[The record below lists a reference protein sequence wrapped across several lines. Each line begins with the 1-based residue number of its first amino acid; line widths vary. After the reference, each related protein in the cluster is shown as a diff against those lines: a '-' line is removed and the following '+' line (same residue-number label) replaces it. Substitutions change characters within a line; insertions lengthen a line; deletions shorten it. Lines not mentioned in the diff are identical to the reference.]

1 MGFWEF
7 EIWAGML
14 QFGLLSVVLLLA
26 NSLRRKIPFLRKS
39 LLPTA
44 VLGGF
49 IIFIIRIFGVF
60 DQFFDNNFLD
70 MVVYHTIAIGFISL
84 GLKTNLIKNSKKYDT
99 AGKDGFN
106 SGLIIVGS
114 YLVQGIVGLTLTI
127 LMAATIF
134 PNLFPAAGI
143 ILPLGFGQGPGQANN
158 FGTNYE
164 IIYNFIG
171 GKSWG
176 LSIASLGFV
185 WATIPGVI
193 YLSRLKKNGKL
204 VLNNTKKNLADEI
217 EQIHGLPD
225 EIPLAEAI
233 DKFTVQVSLVML
245 VFVTT
250 FGFMYGIDQLF
261 LESGMLGTFGV
272 NTLRPLI
279 WGFNFI
285 FGTLFALLYKQIF
298 NRLKE
303 VKLMTHSY
311 TNNFMLNRIAGFVFD
326 YMIIASIALINIQ
339 VLTTLW
345 LPLLIVTTAGGI
357 VTFVYL
363 KYIAKIFYSKYELEG
378 FLSMYGTMTGTASTG
393 IALLRE
399 TDPNFETP
407 AANNLVIGST
417 GAIAFGFPLLLLLGF
432 APRFPLIVL
441 GLLVVFCALI
451 LVILFREQIWKRLK
465 KING

>member
-49 IIFIIRIFGVF
+49 IIFIIRIFGIF
-60 DQFFDNNFLD
+60 DQFFDNNYLD

-84 GLKTNLIKNSKKYDT
+84 SLKTNLIKKSKKYDT
-99 AGKDGFN
+99 AAKDGFN

-127 LMAATIF
+127 IMAATIF

-164 IIYNFIG
+164 IVYNFIG

-204 VLNNTKKNLADEI
+204 ILNDTKKNLAEEI

-250 FGFMYGIDQLF
+250 FGFMYGFDQIF
-261 LESGMLGTFGV
+261 LESGLLGNFGI

-285 FGTLFALLYKQIF
+285 IGTLFALLYKQIF

-339 VLTTLW
+339 VLTNLW
-345 LPLLIVTTAGGI
+345 LPLLIVTTAGGL
-357 VTFVYL
+357 VTFIYL

-407 AANNLVIGST
+407 AANNLVIGSA

-432 APRFPLIVL
+432 APQFPLIVL
-441 GLLVVFCALI
+441 GLLVVFYGLI
-451 LVILFREQIWKRLK
+451 MAILFREQLWKRLK
-465 KING
+465 K

>member
-26 NSLRRKIPFLRKS
+26 NTLRRKIPFLRKS

-60 DQFFDNNFLD
+60 DQFIDNNFLD

-99 AGKDGFN
+99 ARKDGFN

-127 LMAATIF
+127 IMAATIF

-164 IIYNFIG
+164 IIYNFVG

-176 LSIASLGFV
+176 LSIASLGFI

-204 VLNNTKKNLADEI
+204 ILNSTKKNLADEI

-250 FGFMYGIDQLF
+250 FGFMYGIDQIF
-261 LESGMLGTFGV
+261 LESGMLGTFGI

-285 FGTLFALLYKQIF
+285 IGTLFALLYKQIF

-339 VLTTLW
+339 VLTNLW

-407 AANNLVIGST
+407 AANNLVLGST
-417 GAIAFGFPLLLLLGF
+417 YAIAFGFPLLLLLGF
-432 APRFPLIVL
+432 APTFPFIVL
-441 GLLVVFCALI
+441 ILLIVFCAII
-451 LVILFREQIWKRLK
+451 LAILFREQIWKRLK
-465 KING
+465 KTNG

>member
-1 MGFWEF
+1 
-7 EIWAGML
+7 ML

-49 IIFIIRIFGVF
+49 IIFVIRIFGVF

-99 AGKDGFN
+99 ARKDGFN

-127 LMAATIF
+127 IMAATIF

-204 VLNNTKKNLADEI
+204 ILNNNKKNIADEI

-250 FGFMYGIDQLF
+250 FGFMYGIDQIF

-339 VLTTLW
+339 VLTNLW

-407 AANNLVIGST
+407 AANNLVLGST
-417 GAIAFGFPLLLLLGF
+417 YAIAFGFPLLLLLGF
-432 APRFPLIVL
+432 APRFPFIVLVLLIV
-441 GLLVVFCALI
+441 FCSII
-451 LVILFREQIWKRLK
+451 LAILFREQIWKRLK
-465 KING
+465 KNNG

>member
-49 IIFIIRIFGVF
+49 IIFIIRIFGIF
-60 DQFFDNNFLD
+60 DQFFDNNYLD

-84 GLKTNLIKNSKKYDT
+84 SLKTNLIKKSKKYDT
-99 AGKDGFN
+99 AAKDGFN

-127 LMAATIF
+127 IMAATIF

-164 IIYNFIG
+164 IVHNFIG

-204 VLNNTKKNLADEI
+204 ILNDTKKNLAEEI

-250 FGFMYGIDQLF
+250 FGFMYGFDQIF
-261 LESGMLGTFGV
+261 LESGLLGNFGI

-285 FGTLFALLYKQIF
+285 IGTLFALLYKQIF

-339 VLTTLW
+339 VLTNLW
-345 LPLLIVTTAGGI
+345 LPLLIVTTAGGL
-357 VTFVYL
+357 VTFIYL

-407 AANNLVIGST
+407 ASNNLVIGST

-432 APRFPLIVL
+432 APQFPLIVL
-441 GLLVVFCALI
+441 GLLVVFYGLI
-451 LVILFREQIWKRLK
+451 MAILFREQLWKRLK
-465 KING
+465 K

>member
-49 IIFIIRIFGVF
+49 IIFVIRIFGVF

-99 AGKDGFN
+99 ARKDGFN

-127 LMAATIF
+127 IMAATIF

-204 VLNNTKKNLADEI
+204 ILNNNKKNIADEI

-250 FGFMYGIDQLF
+250 FGFMYGIDQIF

-339 VLTTLW
+339 VLTNLW

-407 AANNLVIGST
+407 AANNLVLGST
-417 GAIAFGFPLLLLLGF
+417 YAIAFGFPLLLLLGF
-432 APRFPLIVL
+432 APRFPFIVLVLLIV
-441 GLLVVFCALI
+441 FCSII
-451 LVILFREQIWKRLK
+451 LAILFREQIWKRLK

>member
-49 IIFIIRIFGVF
+49 IIFIVRIFGVF
-60 DQFFDNNFLD
+60 DQFFDNSFLD

-99 AGKDGFN
+99 ARKDGFN

-127 LMAATIF
+127 IMAATIF

-158 FGTNYE
+158 FGSNYE

-204 VLNNTKKNLADEI
+204 ILNSTKKNLADEI

-250 FGFMYGIDQLF
+250 FGFMYGIDQIF

-339 VLTTLW
+339 VLINLW
-345 LPLLIVTTAGGI
+345 LPLLIVTTAGGL

-407 AANNLVIGST
+407 AANNLVLGST
-417 GAIAFGFPLLLLLGF
+417 YAIAFGFPLLLLLGF
-432 APRFPLIVL
+432 APRFPFIVLVLLIV
-441 GLLVVFCALI
+441 FCSII
-451 LVILFREQIWKRLK
+451 LAILFRQQIWKRLK

>member
-26 NSLRRKIPFLRKS
+26 NSLRRKIPLLRKS

-49 IIFIIRIFGVF
+49 IIFIIRIFGIF

-99 AGKDGFN
+99 ARKDGFN

-114 YLVQGIVGLTLTI
+114 YLVQGIVGLALTI
-127 LMAATIF
+127 IMAATIF

-164 IIYNFIG
+164 VIYNFIG

-193 YLSRLKKNGKL
+193 YLSRLKKAGKIGF
-204 VLNNTKKNLADEI
+204 NNAKKNLADEI

-250 FGFMYGIDQLF
+250 FGFMYGIDQIF
-261 LESGMLGTFGV
+261 LESGMLGTFGT

-339 VLTTLW
+339 VLANLW
-345 LPLLIVTTAGGI
+345 LPLLIVTSAGGL

-363 KYIAKIFYSKYELEG
+363 RYIAKIFYSKYEIEG
-378 FLSMYGTMTGTASTG
+378 FLSMFGTMTGTASTG

-399 TDPNFETP
+399 ADPNFETP

-432 APRFPLIVL
+432 APSFPLLVL

-451 LVILFREQIWKRLK
+451 LGLLFREQIWKRLK

>member
-1 MGFWEF
+1 
-7 EIWAGML
+7 
-14 QFGLLSVVLLLA
+14 
-26 NSLRRKIPFLRKS
+26 
-39 LLPTA
+39 
-44 VLGGF
+44 
-49 IIFIIRIFGVF
+49 
-60 DQFFDNNFLD
+60 

-84 GLKTNLIKNSKKYDT
+84 SLKTNLIKKSKKYDT
-99 AGKDGFN
+99 AAKDGFN

-114 YLVQGIVGLTLTI
+114 YLVQGIVGLALTI
-127 LMAATIF
+127 IMAATIF

-164 IIYNFIG
+164 IVHNFIG

-204 VLNNTKKNLADEI
+204 ILNDTKKNLADEI

-250 FGFMYGIDQLF
+250 FGFMYGFDQIF
-261 LESGMLGTFGV
+261 LESGLLGNFGI

-285 FGTLFALLYKQIF
+285 IGTLFALLYKQIF

-339 VLTTLW
+339 VLTNLW
-345 LPLLIVTTAGGI
+345 LPLLIVTTAGGL
-357 VTFVYL
+357 VTFIYL

-432 APRFPLIVL
+432 APQFPLIVL
-441 GLLVVFCALI
+441 GLLVVFYGLI
-451 LVILFREQIWKRLK
+451 MAILFREQLWKRLK
-465 KING
+465 K

>member
-1 MGFWEF
+1 
-7 EIWAGML
+7 
-14 QFGLLSVVLLLA
+14 
-26 NSLRRKIPFLRKS
+26 
-39 LLPTA
+39 
-44 VLGGF
+44 
-49 IIFIIRIFGVF
+49 
-60 DQFFDNNFLD
+60 
-70 MVVYHTIAIGFISL
+70 
-84 GLKTNLIKNSKKYDT
+84 
-99 AGKDGFN
+99 
-106 SGLIIVGS
+106 
-114 YLVQGIVGLTLTI
+114 
-127 LMAATIF
+127 MAATIF

-204 VLNNTKKNLADEI
+204 ILNNSKKNLADEI

-261 LESGMLGTFGV
+261 LESGMLGSFGV

-451 LVILFREQIWKRLK
+451 LAILFREQIWKRLK
-465 KING
+465 KTNG

>member
-49 IIFIIRIFGVF
+49 IIFIIRIFGIF
-60 DQFFDNNFLD
+60 DQFFDNNYLD

-84 GLKTNLIKNSKKYDT
+84 GLKTNLIKKSKKYDT
-99 AGKDGFN
+99 AAKDGFN

-127 LMAATIF
+127 IMAATIF

-164 IIYNFIG
+164 IVHNFIG

-204 VLNNTKKNLADEI
+204 ILNDTKKNLADEI

-250 FGFMYGIDQLF
+250 FGFMYGFDQIF
-261 LESGMLGTFGV
+261 LESGLLGNFGI

-285 FGTLFALLYKQIF
+285 IGTLFALLYKQIF

-339 VLTTLW
+339 VLTNLW
-345 LPLLIVTTAGGI
+345 LPLLIVTTAGGL
-357 VTFVYL
+357 VTFIYL

-432 APRFPLIVL
+432 APQFPLIVL
-441 GLLVVFCALI
+441 GLLVVFYGLI
-451 LVILFREQIWKRLK
+451 MAILFREQLWKRLK
-465 KING
+465 K

>member
-14 QFGLLSVVLLLA
+14 QFGLLSIVLLLA
-26 NSLRRKIPFLRKS
+26 NTLRRKIPFLRKS

-60 DQFFDNNFLD
+60 DQFIDNNFLD

-99 AGKDGFN
+99 ARKDGFN

-127 LMAATIF
+127 IMAATIF

-164 IIYNFIG
+164 IIYNFVG

-176 LSIASLGFV
+176 LSIASLGFI

-204 VLNNTKKNLADEI
+204 ILNSTKKNLADEI

-250 FGFMYGIDQLF
+250 FGFMYGIDQIF
-261 LESGMLGTFGV
+261 LESGMLGTFGI

-285 FGTLFALLYKQIF
+285 IGTLFALLYKQIF

-339 VLTTLW
+339 VLTNLW

-407 AANNLVIGST
+407 AANNLVLGST
-417 GAIAFGFPLLLLLGF
+417 YAIAFGFPLLLLLGF
-432 APRFPLIVL
+432 APRFPFIVLVLLIV
-441 GLLVVFCALI
+441 FCSII
-451 LVILFREQIWKRLK
+451 LAILFREQIWKRLK

>member
-1 MGFWEF
+1 
-7 EIWAGML
+7 
-14 QFGLLSVVLLLA
+14 LLA

-49 IIFIIRIFGVF
+49 IIFVIRIFGVF

-84 GLKTNLIKNSKKYDT
+84 GLKTNLIKNSKKYET
-99 AGKDGFN
+99 ARKDGFN

-193 YLSRLKKNGKL
+193 YLSRLKKKGKL
-204 VLNNTKKNLADEI
+204 VLNNAKKNLADEI

-261 LESGMLGTFGV
+261 LESGLLGTFGV

-285 FGTLFALLYKQIF
+285 FGTLFALFYKQIF

-339 VLTTLW
+339 VLTNLW

-363 KYIAKIFYSKYELEG
+363 KYISKIFYSKYELEG

-399 TDPNFETP
+399 ADPNFETP

-432 APRFPLIVL
+432 APRFPLMVL
-441 GLLVVFCALI
+441 GLLIVFCALI
-451 LVILFREQIWKRLK
+451 LGILFREQIWKRLK

>member
-49 IIFIIRIFGVF
+49 IIFIIRIFGIF
-60 DQFFDNNFLD
+60 DQFFDNNYLD

-84 GLKTNLIKNSKKYDT
+84 SLKTNLIKKSKKYDT
-99 AGKDGFN
+99 AAKDGFN

-127 LMAATIF
+127 IMAATIF

-164 IIYNFIG
+164 IVYNFIG

-204 VLNNTKKNLADEI
+204 ILNDTKKNLADEI

-250 FGFMYGIDQLF
+250 FGFMYGFDQIF
-261 LESGMLGTFGV
+261 LESGLLGNFGI

-285 FGTLFALLYKQIF
+285 IGTLFALLYKQIF

-339 VLTTLW
+339 VLTNLW
-345 LPLLIVTTAGGI
+345 LPLLIVTTAGGL
-357 VTFVYL
+357 VTFIYL

-407 AANNLVIGST
+407 AANNLVIGSA

-432 APRFPLIVL
+432 APQFPLIVL
-441 GLLVVFCALI
+441 GLLVVFYGLI
-451 LVILFREQIWKRLK
+451 MAILFREQLWKRLK
-465 KING
+465 K

>member
-7 EIWAGML
+7 EIWSGML

-26 NSLRRKIPFLRKS
+26 NTLRRKVPFLRKS

-49 IIFIIRIFGVF
+49 IIFLVRIFGVF
-60 DQFFDNNFLD
+60 DQFFDNKFLD

-99 AGKDGFN
+99 ARKDGFN

-114 YLVQGIVGLTLTI
+114 YLVQGIVGLALTI
-127 LMAATIF
+127 IMAATIF

-185 WATIPGVI
+185 WASIPGVI
-193 YLSRLKKNGKL
+193 YLSRLKKEGKL
-204 VLNNTKKNLADEI
+204 GLNNVKKNLAEEI

-250 FGFMYGIDQLF
+250 FGFMYGIDQIF

-311 TNNFMLNRIAGFVFD
+311 TNNFMLNRMAGFVFD

-339 VLTTLW
+339 VLNNLW
-345 LPLLIVTTAGGI
+345 LPLLIITSAGGL

-363 KYIAKIFYSKYELEG
+363 KYISKIFYSKYELEG

-399 TDPNFETP
+399 ADPNFETP

-432 APRFPLIVL
+432 APRFPLLVL
-441 GLLVVFCALI
+441 GLLVLFCTLI
-451 LVILFREQIWKRLK
+451 LGLLFREQIWKRLK
-465 KING
+465 KTNG

>member
-49 IIFIIRIFGVF
+49 IIFVIRIFGVF

-84 GLKTNLIKNSKKYDT
+84 GLKTNLIKNSKKYET
-99 AGKDGFN
+99 ARKDGFN

-193 YLSRLKKNGKL
+193 YLSRLKKKGKL
-204 VLNNTKKNLADEI
+204 VLNNAKKNLADEI

-261 LESGMLGTFGV
+261 LESGLLGTFGV

-285 FGTLFALLYKQIF
+285 FGTLFALFYKQIF

-339 VLTTLW
+339 VLTNLW

-363 KYIAKIFYSKYELEG
+363 KYISKIFYSKYELEG

-399 TDPNFETP
+399 ADPNFETP

-432 APRFPLIVL
+432 APRFPLMVL
-441 GLLVVFCALI
+441 GLLIVFCALI
-451 LVILFREQIWKRLK
+451 LGILFREQIWKRLK

>member
-26 NSLRRKIPFLRKS
+26 NTLRRKVPFLRKS

-49 IIFIIRIFGVF
+49 IIFLVRIFGVF

-99 AGKDGFN
+99 ARKDGFN

-114 YLVQGIVGLTLTI
+114 YLVQGIVGLALTI
-127 LMAATIF
+127 IMAATIF

-185 WATIPGVI
+185 WASIPGVI
-193 YLSRLKKNGKL
+193 YLSRLKKEGKL
-204 VLNNTKKNLADEI
+204 GLNNVKKNLAEEI

-250 FGFMYGIDQLF
+250 FGFMYGIDQIF

-339 VLTTLW
+339 VLTNLW
-345 LPLLIVTTAGGI
+345 LPLLIITTAGGL

-363 KYIAKIFYSKYELEG
+363 KYISKIFYSKYELEG

-399 TDPNFETP
+399 ADPNFETP

-432 APRFPLIVL
+432 APRFPLLVL
-441 GLLVVFCALI
+441 GLLVLFCTLI
-451 LVILFREQIWKRLK
+451 LGLLFREQIWKRLK
-465 KING
+465 KTNG

>member
-49 IIFIIRIFGVF
+49 IIFIIRIFGIF
-60 DQFFDNNFLD
+60 DQFFDNNYLD

-84 GLKTNLIKNSKKYDT
+84 SLKTNLIKKSKKYDT
-99 AGKDGFN
+99 AAKDGFN

-127 LMAATIF
+127 IMAATIF

-164 IIYNFIG
+164 IVYNFIG

-204 VLNNTKKNLADEI
+204 ILNDTKKNLADEI

-250 FGFMYGIDQLF
+250 FGFIYGFDQIF
-261 LESGMLGTFGV
+261 LESGLLGNFGI

-285 FGTLFALLYKQIF
+285 IGTLFALLYKQIF

-339 VLTTLW
+339 VLTNLW
-345 LPLLIVTTAGGI
+345 LPLLIVTTAGGL
-357 VTFVYL
+357 VTFIYL

-432 APRFPLIVL
+432 APQFPLIVL
-441 GLLVVFCALI
+441 GLLVVFYGLI
-451 LVILFREQIWKRLK
+451 MAILFREQLWKRLK
-465 KING
+465 K

>member
-26 NSLRRKIPFLRKS
+26 NTLRRKVPFLRKS

-49 IIFIIRIFGVF
+49 IIFLVRIFGVF

-99 AGKDGFN
+99 ARKDGFN

-114 YLVQGIVGLTLTI
+114 YLVQGIVGLALTI
-127 LMAATIF
+127 IMAATIF

-185 WATIPGVI
+185 WASIPGVI
-193 YLSRLKKNGKL
+193 YLSRLKKEGKL
-204 VLNNTKKNLADEI
+204 GLNNVKKNLAEEI

-250 FGFMYGIDQLF
+250 FGFMYGIDQIF

-339 VLTTLW
+339 VLTNLW
-345 LPLLIVTTAGGI
+345 LPLLIITTAGGL

-363 KYIAKIFYSKYELEG
+363 KYISKIFYSKYELEG

-399 TDPNFETP
+399 ADPNFETP

-432 APRFPLIVL
+432 APRFPLLVL
-441 GLLVVFCALI
+441 GLLVVFCTLI
-451 LVILFREQIWKRLK
+451 LGLLFREQIWKRLK
-465 KING
+465 KTNG

>member
-26 NSLRRKIPFLRKS
+26 NTLRRKVPFLRKS

-49 IIFIIRIFGVF
+49 IIFLVRIFGVF

-99 AGKDGFN
+99 ARKDGFN

-114 YLVQGIVGLTLTI
+114 YLVQGIVGLALTI
-127 LMAATIF
+127 IMAATIF

-185 WATIPGVI
+185 WASIPGVI
-193 YLSRLKKNGKL
+193 YLSRLKKEGKL
-204 VLNNTKKNLADEI
+204 GLNNVKKNLAEEI

-250 FGFMYGIDQLF
+250 FGFMYGIDQIF

-339 VLTTLW
+339 VLTNLW
-345 LPLLIVTTAGGI
+345 LPLLIITSAGGL

-363 KYIAKIFYSKYELEG
+363 KYISKIFYSKYELEG

-399 TDPNFETP
+399 ADPNFETP

-432 APRFPLIVL
+432 APRFPLLVL
-441 GLLVVFCALI
+441 GLLVVFCTLI
-451 LVILFREQIWKRLK
+451 LGLLFREQIWKRLK
-465 KING
+465 KTNG

>member
-1 MGFWEF
+1 
-7 EIWAGML
+7 
-14 QFGLLSVVLLLA
+14 VLLLA
-26 NSLRRKIPFLRKS
+26 NTLRRKVPFLRKS

-49 IIFIIRIFGVF
+49 IIFLVRIFGVF
-60 DQFFDNNFLD
+60 DQFFDNKFLD

-99 AGKDGFN
+99 ARKDGFN

-114 YLVQGIVGLTLTI
+114 YLVQGIVGLALTI
-127 LMAATIF
+127 IMAATIF

-185 WATIPGVI
+185 WASIPGVI
-193 YLSRLKKNGKL
+193 YLSRLKKEGKL
-204 VLNNTKKNLADEI
+204 GLNNVKKNLAEEI

-250 FGFMYGIDQLF
+250 FGFMYGIDQIF

-311 TNNFMLNRIAGFVFD
+311 TNNFMLNRMAGFVFD

-339 VLTTLW
+339 VLNNLW
-345 LPLLIVTTAGGI
+345 LPLLIITSAGGL

-363 KYIAKIFYSKYELEG
+363 KYISKIFYSKYELEG

-399 TDPNFETP
+399 ADPNFETP

-432 APRFPLIVL
+432 APRFPLLVL
-441 GLLVVFCALI
+441 GLLVLFCTLI
-451 LVILFREQIWKRLK
+451 LGLLFREQIWKRLK
-465 KING
+465 KTNG

>member
-7 EIWAGML
+7 EIWSGML

-26 NSLRRKIPFLRKS
+26 NTLRRKVPFLRKS

-49 IIFIIRIFGVF
+49 IIFIVRIFGVF

-99 AGKDGFN
+99 ARKDGFN

-127 LMAATIF
+127 IMAATIF

-164 IIYNFIG
+164 IIYNFVG

-193 YLSRLKKNGKL
+193 YLSRLKKEGKL
-204 VLNNTKKNLADEI
+204 GFNNAKKNLADEI

-250 FGFMYGIDQLF
+250 FAFMYGIDQIF
-261 LESGMLGTFGV
+261 LESGMLGTFGI

-339 VLTTLW
+339 VLTNLW
-345 LPLLIVTTAGGI
+345 LPLLIVTSAGGL
-357 VTFVYL
+357 VSFVYL
-363 KYIAKIFYSKYELEG
+363 RYISKIFYSKYELEG

-399 TDPNFETP
+399 ADPNFETP

-432 APRFPLIVL
+432 APSFPLLVL

-451 LVILFREQIWKRLK
+451 LGLLFREQIWKRFK
-465 KING
+465 KTNG

>member
-26 NSLRRKIPFLRKS
+26 NTLRRKIPFLRKS

-60 DQFFDNNFLD
+60 DQFIDNNFLD

-99 AGKDGFN
+99 ARKDGFN

-127 LMAATIF
+127 IMAATIF

-164 IIYNFIG
+164 IIYNFVG

-176 LSIASLGFV
+176 LSIASLGFI

-204 VLNNTKKNLADEI
+204 ILNSTKKNLADEI

-250 FGFMYGIDQLF
+250 FGFMYGIDQIF
-261 LESGMLGTFGV
+261 LESGMLGTFGI

-285 FGTLFALLYKQIF
+285 IGTLFALLYKQIF

-339 VLTTLW
+339 VLTNLW
-345 LPLLIVTTAGGI
+345 LPLLIVTSAGGFA
-357 VTFVYL
+357 TFVYL
-363 KYIAKIFYSKYELEG
+363 RYIAKIFYSKYELEG

-407 AANNLVIGST
+407 AANNLVLGST
-417 GAIAFGFPLLLLLGF
+417 YAIAFGFPLLLLLGF
-432 APRFPLIVL
+432 APTFPYIVL
-441 GLLVVFCALI
+441 ILLIVFCAII

-465 KING
+465 KTNG

>member
-7 EIWAGML
+7 EIWSSML

-26 NSLRRKIPFLRKS
+26 NTLRRKIPLLSKS
-39 LLPTA
+39 LLPNA

-60 DQFFDNNFLD
+60 DQFFDDNFLN
-70 MVVYHTIAIGFISL
+70 MVVYHTIALGFIAL

-99 AGKDGFN
+99 ARKDGFN

-114 YLVQGIVGLTLTI
+114 YLVQGIIGLALTI
-127 LMAATIF
+127 LLAATIF
-134 PNLFPAAGI
+134 PNLFPASGI

-164 IIYNFIG
+164 IIYNFVG

-176 LSIASLGFV
+176 LSIASLGFI

-193 YLSRLKKNGKL
+193 YLSRLKKNGKFSL
-204 VLNNTKKNLADEI
+204 VTTKKNLAEEI

-245 VFVTT
+245 VFVSTW
-250 FGFMYGIDQLF
+250 GFMYGFDQLF
-261 LESGMLGTFGV
+261 IESGTFGTFGV

-285 FGTLFALLYKQIF
+285 IGTLFALLYKQIF

-326 YMIIASIALINIQ
+326 YMIIASIALINIE
-339 VLTTLW
+339 VLANLW
-345 LPLLIVTTAGGI
+345 LPLLIVTTIGG
-357 VTFVYL
+357 VATFVFL
-363 KYIAKIFYSKYELEG
+363 KYISKIFYPKYELEG

-432 APRFPLIVL
+432 APRFPLLVL
-441 GLLVVFCALI
+441 GLLFVFCGLI
-451 LVILFREQIWKRLK
+451 LGLLFREQIWKKVKRK
-465 KING
+465 NG

>member
-7 EIWAGML
+7 EIWSGML

-26 NSLRRKIPFLRKS
+26 NTLRRKIPFLRKS

-60 DQFFDNNFLD
+60 DQFIDNNFLD

-99 AGKDGFN
+99 ARKDGFN

-127 LMAATIF
+127 IMAATIF

-164 IIYNFIG
+164 IIYNFVG

-176 LSIASLGFV
+176 LSIASLGFI

-204 VLNNTKKNLADEI
+204 ILNSTKKNLADEI

-250 FGFMYGIDQLF
+250 FGFMYGIDQIF
-261 LESGMLGTFGV
+261 LESGMLGTFGI

-285 FGTLFALLYKQIF
+285 IGTLFALLYKQIF

-339 VLTTLW
+339 VLTNLW
-345 LPLLIVTTAGGI
+345 LPLLIVTSAGGFA
-357 VTFVYL
+357 TFVYL
-363 KYIAKIFYSKYELEG
+363 RYIAKIFYSKYELEG

-407 AANNLVIGST
+407 AANNLVLGST
-417 GAIAFGFPLLLLLGF
+417 YAIAFGFPLLLLLGF
-432 APRFPLIVL
+432 APTFPYIVL
-441 GLLVVFCALI
+441 ILLIVFCAII

-465 KING
+465 KTNG

>member
-26 NSLRRKIPFLRKS
+26 NTLRRKVPFLRKS

-49 IIFIIRIFGVF
+49 IIFLVRIFGVF

-99 AGKDGFN
+99 ARKDGFN

-114 YLVQGIVGLTLTI
+114 YLVQGIVGLALTI
-127 LMAATIF
+127 IMAATIF

-164 IIYNFIG
+164 VIYNFIG

-185 WATIPGVI
+185 WASIPGVI
-193 YLSRLKKNGKL
+193 YLSRLKKEGKL
-204 VLNNTKKNLADEI
+204 GLNNVKKNLAEEI

-250 FGFMYGIDQLF
+250 FGFMYGIDQIF
-261 LESGMLGTFGV
+261 LESGMLGAFGV

-285 FGTLFALLYKQIF
+285 IGTLFALLYKQIF

-339 VLTTLW
+339 VLTNLW
-345 LPLLIVTTAGGI
+345 LPLLIITTAGGL

-363 KYIAKIFYSKYELEG
+363 KYISKIFYSKYELEG

-399 TDPNFETP
+399 ADPNFETP

-432 APRFPLIVL
+432 APRFPLLVL
-441 GLLVVFCALI
+441 GLLIVFCTLI
-451 LVILFREQIWKRLK
+451 HGLLFREQIWKRLK
-465 KING
+465 KSNG

>member
-26 NSLRRKIPFLRKS
+26 NTLRRKIPFLRKS

-44 VLGGF
+44 VLAGF

-99 AGKDGFN
+99 ARKDGFN

-114 YLVQGIVGLTLTI
+114 YLVQGIVGLALTI
-127 LMAATIF
+127 IMAATIF

-185 WATIPGVI
+185 WASIPGVI
-193 YLSRLKKNGKL
+193 YLSRLKKEGKL
-204 VLNNTKKNLADEI
+204 GLNNVKKNLAEEI

-250 FGFMYGIDQLF
+250 FGFMYGIDQIF

-339 VLTTLW
+339 VLTNLW
-345 LPLLIVTTAGGI
+345 LPLLIITTAGGL

-363 KYIAKIFYSKYELEG
+363 KYISKIFYSKYELEG

-399 TDPNFETP
+399 ADPNFETP

-432 APRFPLIVL
+432 APRFPLLVL
-441 GLLVVFCALI
+441 GLLVVFCTLI
-451 LVILFREQIWKRLK
+451 LGLLFREQIWKRLK
-465 KING
+465 KTNG

>member
-1 MGFWEF
+1 
-7 EIWAGML
+7 ML

-49 IIFIIRIFGVF
+49 IIFVIRIFGVF

-84 GLKTNLIKNSKKYDT
+84 GLKTNLIKNSKKYET
-99 AGKDGFN
+99 ARKDGFN

-193 YLSRLKKNGKL
+193 YLSRLKKKGKL
-204 VLNNTKKNLADEI
+204 VLNNAKKNLADEI

-261 LESGMLGTFGV
+261 LESGLLGTFGV

-285 FGTLFALLYKQIF
+285 FGTLFALFYKQIF

-339 VLTTLW
+339 VLTNLW

-363 KYIAKIFYSKYELEG
+363 KYISKIFYSKYELEG

-399 TDPNFETP
+399 ADPNFETP

-432 APRFPLIVL
+432 APRFPLMVL
-441 GLLVVFCALI
+441 GLLIVFCALI
-451 LVILFREQIWKRLK
+451 LGILFREQIWKRLK

>member
-49 IIFIIRIFGVF
+49 IIFIIRIFGIF
-60 DQFFDNNFLD
+60 DQFFDNNYLD

-84 GLKTNLIKNSKKYDT
+84 SLKTNLIKKSKKYDT
-99 AGKDGFN
+99 AAKDGFN

-114 YLVQGIVGLTLTI
+114 YLVQGIVGLALTI
-127 LMAATIF
+127 IMAATIF

-164 IIYNFIG
+164 IVHNFIG

-204 VLNNTKKNLADEI
+204 ILNDTKKNLADEI

-250 FGFMYGIDQLF
+250 FGFMYGFDQIF
-261 LESGMLGTFGV
+261 LESGLLGNFGI

-285 FGTLFALLYKQIF
+285 IGTLFALLYKQIF

-339 VLTTLW
+339 VLTNLW
-345 LPLLIVTTAGGI
+345 LPLLIVTTAGGL
-357 VTFVYL
+357 VTFIYL

-432 APRFPLIVL
+432 APQFPLIVL
-441 GLLVVFCALI
+441 GLLVVFYGLI
-451 LVILFREQIWKRLK
+451 MAILFREQLWKRLK
-465 KING
+465 K

>member
-204 VLNNTKKNLADEI
+204 ILNNSKKNLADEI

-261 LESGMLGTFGV
+261 LESGMLGSFGV

>member
-49 IIFIIRIFGVF
+49 IIFVIRIFGVF

-99 AGKDGFN
+99 ARKDGFN

-127 LMAATIF
+127 IMAATIF

-204 VLNNTKKNLADEI
+204 ILNNNKKNIADEI

-250 FGFMYGIDQLF
+250 FGFMYGIDQIF

-339 VLTTLW
+339 VLTNLW

-407 AANNLVIGST
+407 AANNLVLGST
-417 GAIAFGFPLLLLLGF
+417 YAIAFGFPLLLLLGF
-432 APRFPLIVL
+432 APRFPFIVLVLLIV
-441 GLLVVFCALI
+441 FCSII
-451 LVILFREQIWKRLK
+451 LAILFREQIWKRLK
-465 KING
+465 KNNG